1 MKYIIETYNFLAV
14 DGFTGEEIYKP
25 LLPDHIK
32 KLINEVFSPDATAG
46 DFQVECLIK
55 AAVDFNVK
63 ILVVMNTVEQGN
75 VYCCISPQL
84 RHIAVIKPAVIN
96 NLHFTQEDYLNL
108 KFIACGHEHCY
119 ISLYEY
125 YILVGSKTDTT
136 HVIEYTN
143 IIKSEPKMVQAIRTI
158 NSKNAYEI

>member
-1 MKYIIETYNFLAV
+1 MKYIIKTYNFLAV
-14 DGFTGEEIYKP
+14 DGFTEEEIYKP

-96 NLHFTQEDYLNL
+96 SLHITQEDYLNL
-108 KFIACGHEHCY
+108 KFIGCGTHCY
-119 ISLYEY
+119 VSLYEY
-125 YILVGSKTDTT
+125 YILVGDKTDTA
-136 HVIEYTN
+136 HVIEYID
-143 IIKSEPKMVQAIRTI
+143 IIESEPKMVQAIRAI
-158 NSKNAYEI
+158 NSKDIYEI